1 MYSFLAMSDVLKML
15 NNLSDNL
22 WKQFG
27 DPIANNKEKNN
38 SWYNSDRIRM
48 THYVS
53 RLMEE
58 RGHKHISPSKISGEK
73 EDRVYYSE
81 RALQEAFEAGLL
93 LAKADNL
100 EMRKAI
106 ISELKAE
113 IIDAINEI

>member
-1 MYSFLAMSDVLKML
+1 MSDVLKML
-15 NNLSDNL
+15 NDLSDNL

-38 SWYNSDRIRM
+38 SWYDGDRIRM

-58 RGHKHISPSKISGEK
+58 RGHKHISSSKISGEK
-73 EDRVYYSE
+73 ENRAYYSE
-81 RALQEAFEAGLL
+81 RALQEAFEAGRL
-93 LAKADNL
+93 LAKADAL

-106 ISELKAE
+106 IAELRSEMIAV
-113 IIDAINEI
+113 IDNMKL

>member
-1 MYSFLAMSDVLKML
+1 MSDILKML
-15 NNLSDNL
+15 NDLSDIL

-27 DPIANNKEKNN
+27 DPIANNKEKSS

-48 THYVS
+48 THYIS

-81 RALQEAFEAGLL
+81 RALQEAFEAGRLL
-93 LAKADNL
+93 SKAENS
-100 EMRKAI
+100 EMRKKI
-106 ISELKAE
+106 IAELRSEMHAV
-113 IIDAINEI
+113 IDNMEL

>member
-1 MYSFLAMSDVLKML
+1 MSDVLKML
-15 NNLSDNL
+15 NDLSDNL

-73 EDRVYYSE
+73 EDLAYYSE
-81 RALQEAFEAGLL
+81 RALQEAFEAGRLL
-93 LAKADNL
+93 SKAENS
-100 EMRKAI
+100 EMRKKI
-106 ISELKAE
+106 IAELRSEMHAV
-113 IIDAINEI
+113 IDNMEL